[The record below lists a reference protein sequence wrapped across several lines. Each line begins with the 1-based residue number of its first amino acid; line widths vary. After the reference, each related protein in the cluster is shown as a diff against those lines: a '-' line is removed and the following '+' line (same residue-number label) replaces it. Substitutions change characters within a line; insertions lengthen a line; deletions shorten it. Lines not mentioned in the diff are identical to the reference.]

1 MTDLMATM
9 TRLAFDEKN
18 YDELDK
24 YYHPDFMYVREL
36 EMLDYVEMKRHVVED
51 FGTGRQRSTN
61 RATLFEDELTVVF
74 DHDITPFDE
83 NGRQA
88 GEGHR
93 VRLVTLKQEG
103 SWAQIDDSK
112 KYTGAPCSN
121 LCESESRCADEP
133 MRERRAEKTQ
143 PMGKQARWH
152 RRVSYGMTCERNR

>member
-9 TRLAFDEKN
+9 TRLAFDERN
-18 YDELDK
+18 YDEMDK
-24 YYHPDFMYVREL
+24 YYHPDFIYVREL

-103 SWAQIDDSK
+103 LIWRQFLTSVAL
-112 KYTGAPCSN
+112 T
-121 LCESESRCADEP
+121 
-133 MRERRAEKTQ
+133 
-143 PMGKQARWH
+143 
-152 RRVSYGMTCERNR
+152 